1 MTTVSSNNPTRRH
14 PERSE
19 RGAAMVEFAIVVP
32 LIVMLVFGALEFGL
46 AFKAR
51 LSYSHAVAGAARI
64 GSVVGTDDEADFA
77 ILQAVEAGL
86 SGAVDPSSIDQV
98 VIYKANA
105 DGSMS
110 LSRNYYSYN
119 PVTACKWDPCPD
131 PDNFV
136 AYGSPGNWPPS
147 ARVTTLIPQ
156 PDVIGVQI
164 QFTHEWVTN
173 VLPMMSSP
181 AHWADDARM
190 RMEPD
195 VYGTSS

>member
-1 MTTVSSNNPTRRH
+1 VTTVSSNKSTRRH
-14 PERSE
+14 RERSE

-46 AFKAR
+46 AFKSR

-64 GSVVGTDDEADFA
+64 GSVMGTDDGADFA

-86 SGAVDPSSIDQV
+86 VGAVDPSSIDKV
-98 VIYKANA
+98 IIYKANPN
-105 DGSMS
+105 GSMS
-110 LSRNYYSYN
+110 TSQNHYTYS
-119 PVTACKWDPCPD
+119 PATLCKWDPCPD
-131 PDNFV
+131 PDNSPV
-136 AYGSPGNWPPS
+136 YGNPGNWPPS
-147 ARVTTLIPQ
+147 ARVTTLVPQ
-156 PDVIGVQI
+156 PDVIGVEI

-173 VLPMMSSP
+173 VLPFMSSP